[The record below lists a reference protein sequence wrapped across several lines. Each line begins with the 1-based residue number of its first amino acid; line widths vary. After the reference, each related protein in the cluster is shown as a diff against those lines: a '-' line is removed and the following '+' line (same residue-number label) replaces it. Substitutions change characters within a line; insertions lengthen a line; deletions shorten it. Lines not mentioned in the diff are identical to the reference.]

1 MFQPYPSGRGQEP
14 VRDRPPAPQSVL
26 NAVKL
31 MYAGAAVSAIEVII
45 SFTTVGNLKSTI
57 KQHYPHYTPAQV
69 HAAEVTGIAGLAIS
83 GLLGIGLWI
92 LMARLN
98 LAGRSWARIAA
109 SVLFALNTLGLLT
122 TILRPGT
129 ATILGVAFTVVLW
142 LVGAGAIVLLWRR
155 ESSAFFQ
162 PAR

>member
-1 MFQPYPSGRGQEP
+1 MFQSYPSGRGQEP
-14 VRDRPPAPQSVL
+14 VRDRPAAPQAVL

-45 SFTTVGNLKSTI
+45 SFTTVGDLRSVI
-57 KQHYPHYTPAQV
+57 KQHYPHYTAAQV
-69 HAAEVTGIAGLAIS
+69 HAAEVTSIAGLVIS
-83 GLLGIGLWI
+83 GLLGIGLWV
-92 LMARLN
+92 LVARLN
-98 LAGRSWARIAA
+98 LAGRSWARIIAT
-109 SVLFALNTLGLLT
+109 VLFAINTLGVLT
-122 TILRPGT
+122 TIVRPAT
-129 ATILGVAFTVVLW
+129 TTILGLAFAVVLW